1 MDIYE
6 IETKEGRYLINRLE
20 KLRSIRKKG
29 SVTVK
34 SDDQQNNWIEYLRR
48 QYLLGNDLTKA
59 LNEADGH
66 YST

>member
-34 SDDQQNNWIEYLRR
+34 SDDQQINWIEYLRR